1 MDKRYM
7 WYWLQTN
14 YNMVNASWKEPPQLL
29 GGKGIRA
36 AEQDEFQTLGQALAT
51 RLEQVVLRDRPERF
65 KRFEFVIAKSGPD
78 ERGAW
83 AFWPSE
89 CYGIL
94 VQQGLI
100 ENMQAVCGQIGAL
113 MTQAHA
119 LPPDEANFLQNLWK
133 GIPVCSD
140 RYFSY
145 GEVLA
150 QIAFDFIVHHEL
162 AHAGLGHEWIIQCAS
177 ASEFELGQPDK
188 EGVCV
193 LEELSGSAAA
203 SGRAGGESWRQPLE
217 ADADLNGLRYTI
229 QYVEFQADRF
239 DALTVSAGDGRGL
252 VWKHFLTNDSLRWFT
267 IMAGVS
273 IGLCCLLSQQ
283 TSGLG
288 NLADKSHPP
297 VPARVLVM
305 LHAARQ
311 LHPSANQVEMAEVL
325 LFVTALF
332 AMLRTAQGSQTE
344 TVESILAWF
353 SIDEAM
359 NRFGDI
365 ASHFESL
372 AVDMRKLSG
381 MRDHLRRFPD
391 FLRWEWYAE
400 GAKEGLQSPGPN
412 RAA

>member
-1 MDKRYM
+1 MEKRYI
-7 WYWLQTN
+7 WNWLQTN
-14 YNMVNASWKEPPQLL
+14 YKKVNAKWTEPPHLL
-29 GGKGIRA
+29 GSKGIRA
-36 AEQDEFQTLGQALAT
+36 AEQDDFQKLGQALAN
-51 RLEQVVLRDRPERF
+51 RLEQVILRDCPERF
-65 KRFEFVIAKSGPD
+65 KRFEFAIAKSGSN

-83 AFWPSE
+83 AFWPSQ

-113 MTQAHA
+113 MTHAHA
-119 LPPDEANFLQNLWK
+119 LLPDQPNFLKDLWK
-133 GIPVCSD
+133 GMPICSD
-140 RYFSY
+140 HYFSY

-162 AHAGLGHEWIIQCAS
+162 AHAGLGHEWVIQCAS
-177 ASEFELGQPDK
+177 ASEFELRQPDE
-188 EGVCV
+188 EGDCV
-193 LEELSGSAAA
+193 LEELSVSAAP
-203 SGRAGGESWRQPLE
+203 SGRAGDDSWRQPLE

-229 QYVEFQADRF
+229 QYVEWQADRF
-239 DALTVSAGDGRGL
+239 KALTLSAGDGRGL

-297 VPARVLVM
+297 VPARLLVM

-325 LFVTALF
+325 LLVTALF

-344 TVESILAWF
+344 SVDSIFAWF
-353 SIDEAM
+353 SIDDAIG
-359 NRFGDI
+359 RFDEIGR
-365 ASHFESL
+365 HFESL
-372 AVDMRKLSG
+372 AVEMRKLSG
-381 MRDHLRRFPD
+381 VRDHLRRFPD

-400 GAKEGLQSPGPN
+400 G
-412 RAA
+412 R